1 MLKSIWSC
9 RRNEVGN
16 IMKKTEDNYI
26 SIHFSQIHEI
36 DKIEK
41 EYSNYFKFFCGNYK
55 RHVPTDRNAKI
66 LDMGCG
72 LGETLFSLHKLGYR
86 NVTGID
92 FSQEC
97 VDFCNK
103 MKFAKCRK
111 GDALEYFQRIDEQYD
126 VIFFN
131 DIIEHFLLE
140 DVIRILNGMRRCLN
154 RGGGNSN
161 QDYEWRKR
169 NIGNNYII

>member
-1 MLKSIWSC
+1 
-9 RRNEVGN
+9 
-16 IMKKTEDNYI
+16 MKKTEDNYI

-154 RGGGNSN
+154 RGGNSN